1 MSIFKTIMKRVVKA
15 LFSTVIILGVSLV
28 ALISSVISALFSSG
42 KRWYALMVS
51 YDQTANVLLGGSE
64 DETISARCYVNNYR
78 EPYKTLEKVVDFI
91 FKITDNQDEHCK
103 AAFLSEKD
111 KLKHRK
117 QSYKDKYDE
126 LHK

>member
-28 ALISSVISALFSSG
+28 ALVSSVISAIFSSG
-42 KRWYALMVS
+42 KRWYTLMVS

-78 EPYKTLEKVVDFI
+78 EPYKTLEKVIDFI

-103 AAFLSEKD
+103 AAFLSEKA
-111 KLKHRK
+111 KLKYRK